1 MRAVVFQSCL
11 TFATLWTV
19 ARQAPLS
26 KGFSRQEYWSGL
38 LCPPPGDCPNP
49 GIKPRSPTLQV
60 DSLPSELPGKALYT
74 DILYWSFYTDT
85 LYWFPLVLKTN
96 DQCFIFTV
104 YWRNPSHSK
113 THSSDLNKYLSTFI
127 VCYVPGPVRSWG
139 TVSERHISGLKQPY
153 SD

>member
-1 MRAVVFQSCL
+1 MDMFVLCRFSCVRL
-11 TFATLWTV
+11 FVNPWTV
-19 ARQAPLS
+19 ACQAPLS
-26 KGFSRQEYWSGL
+26 MGFSMQGYWRGL
-38 LCPPPGDCPNP
+38 PCPPSGDCPNP

-85 LYWFPLVLKTN
+85 LYWFLLVLKTS
-96 DQCFIFTV
+96 DQCFVFTV

-127 VCYVPGPVRSWG
+127 VWYVLGPVRSWG
-139 TVSERHISGLKQPY
+139 TVSERPISGLK
-153 SD
+153 